1 LDFCLPKIINFPKR
15 NIGKE
20 TVKKLMALSK
30 KLDVNCWEIIN
41 NCDNENKINEYKI
54 SQELSIKLFPF
65 KKLITDLI
73 NFSETH
79 NLYDTVE
86 ELLKLINIEQIK
98 EETQKEQINLLL
110 EKIKEMEQEY
120 ICLNNDKFTLSKF
133 LEDFSLLIGNEEE
146 ETETKKD
153 KVKLMTIHQAKGL
166 EFKYVF
172 IVGLEEEYYPCGA
185 YIKDLEELEEER
197 RIFYVAIT
205 RAKINCYLSYAN
217 ERLINNELKK
227 RNQSRFLSDIYNSKY
242 IQKYDLDNNLNF
254 KNYVDKGG
262 SGSLNYFNNKE
273 KGNNN
278 NEIIYDIYNLKKSK
292 KKDIKSIIMK

>member
-1 LDFCLPKIINFPKR
+1 
-15 NIGKE
+15 
-20 TVKKLMALSK
+20 
-30 KLDVNCWEIIN
+30 
-41 NCDNENKINEYKI
+41 
-54 SQELSIKLFPF
+54 
-65 KKLITDLI
+65 
-73 NFSETH
+73 
-79 NLYDTVE
+79 
-86 ELLKLINIEQIK
+86 
-98 EETQKEQINLLL
+98 
-110 EKIKEMEQEY
+110 
-120 ICLNNDKFTLSKF
+120 
-133 LEDFSLLIGNEEE
+133 
-146 ETETKKD
+146 
-153 KVKLMTIHQAKGL
+153 MTIHQAKGL

-227 RNQSRFLSDIYNSKY
+227 RNQSRFLSDIYNAKY

-278 NEIIYDIYNLKKSK
+278 NEIIYDIYNFKKSK
-292 KKDIKSIIMK
+292 KKRYKKYNYEIKYNFKQKINFTKNILSKDINNFIKNFNEIESLNNNIIDIDENENENLNNNNINNKNDKINKIEKKEKTKNQKSKNKFINKKTLRFKTIDSFFSPK

>member
-1 LDFCLPKIINFPKR
+1 MIN
-15 NIGKE
+15 
-20 TVKKLMALSK
+20 
-30 KLDVNCWEIIN
+30 
-41 NCDNENKINEYKI
+41 
-54 SQELSIKLFPF
+54 
-65 KKLITDLI
+65 
-73 NFSETH
+73 
-79 NLYDTVE
+79 
-86 ELLKLINIEQIK
+86 
-98 EETQKEQINLLL
+98 
-110 EKIKEMEQEY
+110 
-120 ICLNNDKFTLSKF
+120 KFTLSKF

-146 ETETKKD
+146 ETENEKD

-227 RNQSRFLSDIYNSKY
+227 RNQSPFLSDIYNSKY

-278 NEIIYDIYNLKKSK
+278 NEIIYDIYNFKKSK
-292 KKDIKSIIMK
+292 KKRYKKHNYEIKYNFKQKINFTKNILSKDINNFIKNFNEIESLNNNIIDIDENENENLNNNNINNKNDKINKIEKKEETKNQKSKNKFINKKTLRFKTIDSFFSPK